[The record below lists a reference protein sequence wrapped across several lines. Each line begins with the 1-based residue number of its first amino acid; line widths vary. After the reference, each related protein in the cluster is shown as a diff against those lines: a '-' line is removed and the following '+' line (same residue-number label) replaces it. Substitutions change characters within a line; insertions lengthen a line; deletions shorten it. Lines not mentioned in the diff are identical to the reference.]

1 MSGVM
6 ISMQEAAARILQ
18 AKRILF
24 FMHVSPDGDSIGSS
38 LALVHALRKIGHEAV
53 IVGVDPIPRIYQ
65 FLPDWDRWLLPWE
78 QVEGEWDLSCF
89 LDCGDLYRVGAAL
102 PAVAKGKSILNI
114 DHHSTNTVFGDEN
127 WMDFSAA
134 AVGELAYR
142 LLKEMNLPIGPE
154 EAISLYTSIVAD
166 TGGFRYSSTT
176 AETHRIA
183 AELLA
188 IGVKPYEVAA
198 QIFEN
203 ETPGRLALLGRALAG
218 LQVDPS
224 GKLAWILLSRADLM
238 ETGATEQEA
247 EGLVNW
253 ARSLNGVEVGVLLKE
268 TREGVIRAGL
278 RSRFTVDVGAI
289 AKQFGG
295 GGHARASGCTMDGPL
310 DQAAQRLLA
319 AVREAL

>member
-1 MSGVM
+1 M

-38 LALVHALRKIGHEAV
+38 LALVHALRKIGHKAV

-142 LLKEMNLPIGPE
+142 LLKEMKLPIGPE

-176 AETHRIA
+176 AQTHRIA
-183 AELLA
+183 AELLEQ
-188 IGVKPYEVAA
+188 GVQPYEVAA

-224 GKLAWILLSRADLM
+224 GKLAWIQLTRQDLE
-238 ETGATEQEA
+238 ETGASEQEA

-253 ARSLNGVEVGVLLKE
+253 ARSLNGVEVGVLVKE

-295 GGHARASGCTMDGPL
+295 GGHARASGCTMEGPI
-310 DQAAQRLLA
+310 DQATERLLA
-319 AVREAL
+319 AVRAAL

>member
-1 MSGVM
+1 M
-6 ISMQEAAARILQ
+6 ISQQEAAARILQ

-102 PAVAKGKSILNI
+102 PAVAKGRSILNI
-114 DHHSTNTVFGDEN
+114 DHHATNTVFGDEN

-154 EAISLYTSIVAD
+154 EAVSLYTSIVAD

-176 AETHRIA
+176 AQTHRIA
-183 AELLA
+183 AELLEQ
-188 IGVKPYEVAA
+188 GVKPYEVAA

-224 GKLAWILLSRADLM
+224 GKLAWITLRRSEFE
-238 ETGATEQEA
+238 ETGATDHDA

-253 ARSLNGVEVGVLLKE
+253 ARALNGVEVGVLLKE
-268 TREGVIRAGL
+268 TEEGTIRVGL
-278 RSRFTVDVGAI
+278 RSRFTVDVGTV

-295 GGHARASGCTMDGPL
+295 GGHARASGCTMEGPIE
-310 DQAAQRLLA
+310 AAAERLLTAVLA
-319 AVREAL
+319 AL